1 MVRQARADGRAAQVL
16 ADAEEWSH
24 SCFQAQQAA
33 EKALKALLADRD
45 QDLRSH
51 SLTALLRELG
61 GDAPLRWS
69 AQARLLD
76 KLYAPTRYPD
86 ALGEMAPMDVFGADD
101 AAGHGGC
108 RRIAR
113 LGGDRTRSRKP
124 EPLGFERALSALF
137 FLLPTP

>member
-1 MVRQARADGRAAQVL
+1 MSRDSAHARALLWCRQARADARAAQVL

-61 GDAPLRWS
+61 GDAPQRWS

-101 AAGHGGC
+101 AAAAMG
-108 RRIAR
+108 AAAALLDWVETA
-113 LGGDRTRSRKP
+113 LGAESQNP
-124 EPLGFERALSALF
+124 
-137 FLLPTP
+137 